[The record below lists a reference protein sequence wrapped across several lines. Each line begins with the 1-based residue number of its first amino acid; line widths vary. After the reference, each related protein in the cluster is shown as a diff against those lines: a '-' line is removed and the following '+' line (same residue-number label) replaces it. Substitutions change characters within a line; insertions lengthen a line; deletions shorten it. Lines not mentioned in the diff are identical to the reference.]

1 MFDCLWLQ
9 LVRMALKLDKRV
21 YYVLAFLTVLFMFFI
36 GSRSSPIILFVFAVC
51 TGSMVFAI
59 YLAKWVLA
67 KDEGPPEMS
76 EVLPGLGPFMVYILP
91 IVDYGFV
98 LCRNDVSTAVV
109 CFAFNFLSW
118 FRVLVLYEHCRT
130 DLLPTWWVMFVFHG
144 LYCTGDHIAG
154 CTMDWTLLF
163 FADFWCDTRWSR
175 GFLPHSIWIHI
186 QDGRHSCFY
195 YSWNLSI
202 S

>member
-1 MFDCLWLQ
+1 
-9 LVRMALKLDKRV
+9 MALKLDKRV

-109 CFAFNFLSW
+109 CFAFNFFNSICLDLESW
-118 FRVLVLYEHCRT
+118 YCMSIVESTCFQLY
-130 DLLPTWWVMFVFHG
+130 
-144 LYCTGDHIAG
+144 
-154 CTMDWTLLF
+154 
-163 FADFWCDTRWSR
+163 
-175 GFLPHSIWIHI
+175 
-186 QDGRHSCFY
+186 
-195 YSWNLSI
+195 
-202 S
+202 

>member
-1 MFDCLWLQ
+1 MGSGVLEGLKLIFFQLRRMSTAPFYFLGLVLNCVIFSSDTGPLQSALITSHICYSLEMFNCLWLQ

-76 EVLPGLGPFMVYILP
+76 EVLPGLGPLWSISYQL
-91 IVDYGFV
+91 Y
-98 LCRNDVSTAVV
+98 LLQ
-109 CFAFNFLSW
+109 LSA
-118 FRVLVLYEHCRT
+118 L
-130 DLLPTWWVMFVFHG
+130 
-144 LYCTGDHIAG
+144 
-154 CTMDWTLLF
+154 
-163 FADFWCDTRWSR
+163 
-175 GFLPHSIWIHI
+175 HSI
-186 QDGRHSCFY
+186 
-195 YSWNLSI
+195 L
-202 S
+202 